1 MNIDLSNIYQKRE
14 AESHSLSAEN
24 YRGEKGKG
32 GMATTETTLFPNGA
46 QCARE
51 LGQGWKVSPCLPVA
65 AGETVTIMDNE
76 GPGIIR
82 HIWIT
87 LAKQFYRNVIIRIYW
102 DGQ

>member
-14 AESHSLSAEN
+14 AESRSLSAEN

-51 LGQGWKVSPCLPVA
+51 LGQGWATLPCRGMGGGGSMPHDSTSPYKS
-65 AGETVTIMDNE
+65 I
-76 GPGIIR
+76 
-82 HIWIT
+82 
-87 LAKQFYRNVIIRIYW
+87 
-102 DGQ
+102 